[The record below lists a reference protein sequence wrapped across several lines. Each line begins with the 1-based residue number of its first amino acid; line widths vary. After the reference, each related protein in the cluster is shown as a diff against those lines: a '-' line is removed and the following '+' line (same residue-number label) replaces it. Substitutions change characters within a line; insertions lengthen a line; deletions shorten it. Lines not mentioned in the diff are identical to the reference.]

1 MSGVGIDIKDFWR
14 RPYPDA
20 IDKQHLFDWYKPEF
34 YAKLAKQAGLI
45 VEELEEVLPKDAS
58 ILELGCGAG
67 RNLAGLKKAGFKNLA
82 GIEIN
87 EKALELGRKTFDLA
101 GIELT
106 CSAIEDALIPEVDC
120 IYTHGVYMHLPP
132 ESEGVFETIA
142 NKAKSF
148 ILTIENEFIT
158 GNLQWPRNYED
169 VFSTFGWKQLHS
181 YSTENWPPNSRFNIL
196 RVFTR

>member
-1 MSGVGIDIKDFWR
+1 MSGCRIDTKDFWR
-14 RPYPDA
+14 NPYPDA

-87 EKALELGRKTFDLA
+87 KDAIELGRKTFDLS
-101 GIELT
+101 GISLT
-106 CSAIEDALIPEVDC
+106 CSAIEEADIPEVDC
-120 IYTHGVYMHLPP
+120 IYTHGVLMHLPP
-132 ESEGVFETIA
+132 ESEFVFETIA
-142 NKAKSF
+142 NKAKSI
-148 ILTIENEFIT
+148 ILTIENEFID
-158 GNLQWPRNYED
+158 GNLQWPRNYEK
-169 VFSTFGWKQLHS
+169 VFSPFGWRELYN
-181 YSTENWPPNSRFNIL
+181 YSTEKWPPNSIYNIL
-196 RVFTR
+196 RIFAR

>member
-1 MSGVGIDIKDFWR
+1 M
-14 RPYPDA
+14 
-20 IDKQHLFDWYKPEF
+20 
-34 YAKLAKQAGLI
+34 
-45 VEELEEVLPKDAS
+45 
-58 ILELGCGAG
+58 ELGCGAG

-120 IYTHGVYMHLPP
+120 IYTHGVLMHLPP

-148 ILTIENEFIT
+148 ILTVENESIT
-158 GNLQWPRNYED
+158 GNLQWPRNYEKI
-169 VFSTFGWKQLHS
+169 FTAFGWRQLHT

-196 RVFTR
+196 RMFTR

>member
-158 GNLQWPRNYED
+158 GNLQWPRNYEKI
-169 VFSTFGWKQLHS
+169 FTAFGWRQLFT

-196 RVFTR
+196 RMFTR